1 MSRTGIELHDSELS
15 AVNIQDGQILLEF
28 RPAYVHES
36 SGTPGVDPG
45 RGGWQDVD
53 VVVRRPTDLGRFV
66 NLPIDVS
73 GGSLTVESERWSN
86 VVPLPLD
93 RNGTVVFELLLAS
106 GETLT
111 LHGGGISVSAVGE
124 ANFCEVFKGM

>member
-15 AVNIQDGQILLEF
+15 AVDIQDQQILLEF

-53 VVVRRPTDLGRFV
+53 VVVRRPTDLRRVV
-66 NLPIDVS
+66 NLPVDVS
-73 GGSLTVESERWSN
+73 SGSLTIESERLSN

-93 RNGTVVFELLLAS
+93 RDGSVVL
-106 GETLT
+106 
-111 LHGGGISVSAVGE
+111 
-124 ANFCEVFKGM
+124 